1 MSARWDLP
9 LLVPFPLVPLFLSP
23 SHFCCIVMSAA
34 ARYVGLSAGA
44 SSSRLV
50 ANALRQPALARNT
63 RALSTSACTAKN
75 SNGPFRPTAIALAA
89 SSSTPSA
96 SAKREVGDLSW
107 DEYLQLRRS
116 RRLAGMVTTIPT
128 TLLAGAAAGSYFL
141 TLEIDP
147 SNTIAGLDPIYI
159 NAGLTLACT
168 GLGWLTGPTVGTT
181 IWSLL
186 HRKNAKQI
194 AEKDTDFYEH
204 IKRNRVDP
212 TRQSVQNPVPDYY
225 GEKIGSI
232 KQYRQWLRDQVSL
245 LDPCGPMGEA
255 ALHRHNHTLWLTF
268 R

>member
-1 MSARWDLP
+1 
-9 LLVPFPLVPLFLSP
+9 
-23 SHFCCIVMSAA
+23 MSAA

-44 SSSRLV
+44 SSSR
-50 ANALRQPALARNT
+50 AAATSALRPRAIVGPT
-63 RALSTSACTAKN
+63 RALSSSSRSDHVA
-75 SNGPFRPTAIALAA
+75 GA
-89 SSSTPSA
+89 SSSGAFRATAPAALSA
-96 SAKREVGDLSW
+96 SSSASSSASPPPSSSSAGNLSW
-107 DEYLQLRRS
+107 DNYLQLRRS

-168 GLGWLTGPTVGTT
+168 GLGWLTGPTVGTA
-181 IWSLL
+181 IWGLL

-194 AEKDTDFYEH
+194 AHKDHDFYEH

-232 KQYRQWLRDQVSL
+232 KQYRQWLRDQ
-245 LDPCGPMGEA
+245 A
-255 ALHRHNHTLWLTF
+255 AF
-268 R
+268 RRKAAHGLEQDA

>member
-1 MSARWDLP
+1 
-9 LLVPFPLVPLFLSP
+9 
-23 SHFCCIVMSAA
+23 MSAA
-34 ARYVGLSAGA
+34 ARSVGLSAGA

-50 ANALRQPALARNT
+50 AHALRQPALARSST
-63 RALSTSACTAKN
+63 RAFSTTSSASTAT
-75 SNGPFRPTAIALAA
+75 SPFKPTALAA
-89 SSSTPSA
+89 FSASSSSSFSSSSSSTSSA
-96 SAKREVGDLSW
+96 HASNHGNVDHLSW
-107 DEYLQLRRS
+107 DKYLQLRRS

-168 GLGWLTGPTVGTT
+168 GLGWLTGPTVGNS
-181 IWSLL
+181 IWGLL

-194 AEKDTDFYEH
+194 AQKDHDFYEH

-232 KQYRQWLRDQVSL
+232 KQYRQWLRDQ
-245 LDPCGPMGEA
+245 A
-255 ALHRHNHTLWLTF
+255 AF
-268 R
+268 RRKAAHGLEQDA

>member
-1 MSARWDLP
+1 MSAP
-9 LLVPFPLVPLFLSP
+9 
-23 SHFCCIVMSAA
+23 A
-34 ARYVGLSAGA
+34 ARYIGASFGA
-44 SSSRLV
+44 SSSRV
-50 ANALRQPALARNT
+50 ALGQPTLARSA
-63 RALSTSACTAKN
+63 RAISTTSPAN
-75 SNGPFRPTAIALAA
+75 SSSNGPFKA
-89 SSSTPSA
+89 TPPASA
-96 SAKREVGDLSW
+96 SPAAAPSNELSNLSW
-107 DEYLQLRRS
+107 DKYLQLRKS

-147 SNTIAGLDPIYI
+147 TNTIAGLDPIYI

-168 GLGWLTGPTVGTT
+168 GLGWLTGPTVGNS

-194 AEKDTDFYEH
+194 AEKDHDFYEH

-232 KQYRQWLRDQVSL
+232 KQYRQWLRDQ
-245 LDPCGPMGEA
+245 A
-255 ALHRHNHTLWLTF
+255 AF
-268 R
+268 RRKAAHGLENDA

>member
-1 MSARWDLP
+1 
-9 LLVPFPLVPLFLSP
+9 
-23 SHFCCIVMSAA
+23 MSAA

-44 SSSRLV
+44 SSSRLAV
-50 ANALRQPALARNT
+50 NALSQPALART
-63 RALSTSACTAKN
+63 PRAFSTARVASTSSAPFKPTAPAALSASASTSA
-75 SNGPFRPTAIALAA
+75 SNPSSAA
-89 SSSTPSA
+89 SA
-96 SAKREVGDLSW
+96 SARDVDHLSW
-107 DEYLQLRRS
+107 DKYLQLRRS

-168 GLGWLTGPTVGTT
+168 GLGWLTGPTVGNS
-181 IWSLL
+181 IWGLL

-194 AEKDTDFYEH
+194 AEKDHDFYEH

-232 KQYRQWLRDQVSL
+232 KQYRQWLRDQVSPL
-245 LDPCGPMGEA
+245 AAPSGP
-255 ALHRHNHTLWLTF
+255 
-268 R
+268 

>member
-1 MSARWDLP
+1 
-9 LLVPFPLVPLFLSP
+9 
-23 SHFCCIVMSAA
+23 MSAA
-34 ARYVGLSAGA
+34 ARSAGLSAGA

-50 ANALRQPALARNT
+50 ANALRQPALARTST
-63 RALSTSACTAKN
+63 RAFSTTSSANTSTS
-75 SNGPFRPTAIALAA
+75 PFKPTAPAPFPA
-89 SSSTPSA
+89 SSTSSSAAAPSNN
-96 SAKREVGDLSW
+96 GDVNHLSW
-107 DEYLQLRRS
+107 DKYLQLRRS

-168 GLGWLTGPTVGTT
+168 GLGWLTGPTVGNS
-181 IWSLL
+181 IWGLL

-194 AEKDTDFYEH
+194 AEKDHEFYEH

-232 KQYRQWLRDQVSL
+232 KQYRQWLRDQ
-245 LDPCGPMGEA
+245 A
-255 ALHRHNHTLWLTF
+255 AF
-268 R
+268 RRKAAHGLEQDA